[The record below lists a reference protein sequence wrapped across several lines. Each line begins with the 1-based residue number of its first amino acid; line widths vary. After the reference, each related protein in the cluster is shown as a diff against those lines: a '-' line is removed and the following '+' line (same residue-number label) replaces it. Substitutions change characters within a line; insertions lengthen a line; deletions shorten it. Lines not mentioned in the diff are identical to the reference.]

1 MREAVEMDSYYRF
14 LSRVVFA
21 VAVALLGLA
30 IAERVAGA
38 LGYTFMRG
46 GFTGGRLLEIAAILM
61 IFGIALL
68 LRQIRDLLRA
78 RSG

>member
-1 MREAVEMDSYYRF
+1 MDRYQSLIARAI
-14 LSRVVFA
+14 FA
-21 VAVALLGLA
+21 IAFALLGLA
-30 IAERVAGA
+30 IAERLAGA
-38 LGYTFMRG
+38 LGYTLLRG
-46 GFTGGRLLEIAAILM
+46 ALTGGRLLEIAAILM